1 MPVTLWV
8 CRPGR
13 GGEYENFFLDGNLI
27 GISYGFRED
36 VSAYDSYESLKSRL
50 SANYSRG
57 PHPPGA
63 IALGLRAGALWR
75 FAKEL
80 TRGDW
85 VIVPF
90 SSRPVL
96 CVAEVTG
103 DYAFAEVDSPDPLEH
118 TRAVRWI
125 AQDIPRTAVDSEL
138 IASLNGRQ
146 TLYIPQLTDAQ
157 ARIQALVNQGPTA
170 VPSPRNEEEDEDEG
184 IPDLEATGRDLIARR
199 IIERFHGHGL
209 ARLAGAL
216 LEAQGYTVFVSPPGP
231 DGGIDIRA
239 AMGPLGL
246 GEHQV
251 CAQVKSGI
259 SPAGHPELQQLH
271 GSMANAGAAY
281 GLFLSWN
288 GFTRAVLRERAT
300 QFFKVR
306 LLDQTTFIDELLT
319 YYEKLPATIRA
330 ELSLTQVWTVTP
342 TLDVE

>member
-1 MPVTLWV
+1 MTLWV
-8 CRPGR
+8 NRAGK
-13 GGEYENFFLDGNLI
+13 GGEYETLFLEQNLI

-36 VSAYDSYESLKSRL
+36 VSACDSYESLKSRL
-50 SANYSRG
+50 AANYSRE
-57 PHPPGA
+57 PHPPGS

-85 VIVPF
+85 VVVPLV
-90 SSRPVL
+90 SRPVL

-103 DYAFAEVDSPDPLEH
+103 DYAFAGVDSPDPLPH
-118 TRAVRWI
+118 TRAVRWV
-125 AQDIPRTAVDSEL
+125 AQDIPRTTVDSEL
-138 IASLNGRQ
+138 IASLNGWQ
-146 TLYIPQLTDAQ
+146 ALYTPQLSDAA
-157 ARIQALVNQGPTA
+157 ARVRTLVNPKPTA
-170 VPSPRNEEEDEDEG
+170 GAAVGSKEEDEEDEG
-184 IPDLEATGRDLIARR
+184 IPDLKGYGRDLIARR

-239 AMGPLGL
+239 ARGPLGL
-246 GEHQV
+246 GEHRV

-259 SPAGHPELQQLH
+259 SPAGHPELQQLL
-271 GSMANAGAAY
+271 GSMANAGAPY

-288 GFTRAVLRERAT
+288 GFTQPVLKERAT

-306 LLDQTTFIDELLT
+306 LLDQTSFIDELLT
-319 YYEKLPATIRA
+319 CYEKLPATIRA
-330 ELSLTQVWTVTP
+330 ELSLTQIWTVTP

>member
-1 MPVTLWV
+1 MTLWV
-8 CRPGR
+8 NRAGV
-13 GGEYENFFLDGNLI
+13 GGEFETLFLDQNLI
-27 GISYGFRED
+27 GISYGFHED
-36 VSAYDSYESLKSRL
+36 VSPFDSSDSLKSHL
-50 SANYSRG
+50 SSYYSRR
-57 PHPPGA
+57 PHPPGTGTIRWNA
-63 IALGLRAGALWR
+63 SALWR
-75 FAKEL
+75 FAKEIK
-80 TRGDW
+80 RGDW
-85 VIVPF
+85 VVVPF
-90 SSRPVL
+90 YSRPVL

-103 DYAFAEVDSPDPLEH
+103 DYAFVGVDSPDPLPH
-118 TRAVRWI
+118 TRAVRWV

-146 TLYIPQLTDAQ
+146 ALFTPRLTNAA
-157 ARIQALVNQGPTA
+157 ARVQALVNPKPTA
-170 VPSPRNEEEDEDEG
+170 GAAVASKEEDEEDEG
-184 IPDLEATGRDLIARR
+184 ISDLKGYGRDLIARR

-239 AMGPLGL
+239 ARGPLGL
-246 GEHQV
+246 GEHRV

-259 SPAGHPELQQLH
+259 SPAGHPELQQLL
-271 GSMANAGAAY
+271 GSMANAGAPY

-288 GFTRAVLRERAT
+288 GFTQPVLRERAT

-306 LLDQTTFIDELLT
+306 LLDQTSFIDELLT
-319 YYEKLPATIRA
+319 CYEKLPATIRA